1 MMDNIGATHVP
12 RGRFTI
18 DSTHPHSTLTYRT
31 QQSSRDL
38 SANLTMSTK
47 TGTTTHSLDFVG
59 LGPVVG
65 SDTVEDPVD
74 GGCCFRFLSNVA
86 TVELGPVA
94 VCLLHKLPHPS
105 A

>member
-1 MMDNIGATHVP
+1 MCLVNAPTTAANRSNADIFMCPFG
-12 RGRFTI
+12 
-18 DSTHPHSTLTYRT
+18 SRT

-47 TGTTTHSLDFVG
+47 TGTTTHSFGLAD
-59 LGPVVG
+59 LGPVA

-74 GGCCFRFLSNVA
+74 DGCCFRFLSNV
-86 TVELGPVA
+86 VELGPVA